1 MTKLSETTK
10 TSETSLTQDL
20 LSLLRYWLGGRKGMI
35 ALIVLAV
42 IAGAIL
48 NWGWL
53 VALGIAPLIL
63 ALLPCAA
70 MCALGLCMSKMM
82 GSSSCSS
89 QQGTSKDT
97 GGSQTGQSETP
108 FQLAV
113 DTAQPDLS
121 EGNRQVSSESPAAT
135 AIVAD
140 INPTQTMKA
149 KENIHA

>member
-42 IAGAIL
+42 VAGAIL

-70 MCALGLCMSKMM
+70 MCALGLCMNKMM
-82 GSSSCSS
+82 GSSCAT
-89 QQGTSKDT
+89 QQGASKDMT
-97 GGSQTGQSETP
+97 ASRTDQSETLS
-108 FQLAV
+108 QVAV
-113 DTAQPDLS
+113 DTAQPGLS
-121 EGNRQVSSESPAAT
+121 EGNRQVPPEPPVAT
-135 AIVAD
+135 VMVAEV
-140 INPTQTMKA
+140 NPTQTMKE
-149 KENIHA
+149 KENTHA

>member
-20 LSLLRYWLGGRKGMI
+20 LSLLRYWLGGRKGLI
-35 ALIVLAV
+35 ALITLAV
-42 IAGAIL
+42 VAGAVL

-82 GSSSCSS
+82 GNSSCAS
-89 QQGTSKDT
+89 QQTAFKNMAA
-97 GGSQTGQSETP
+97 SQTGQSEMSS
-108 FQLAV
+108 QLAV

-121 EGNRQVSSESPAAT
+121 EGNRQVSPESPAAI
-135 AIVAD
+135 AMVAD

-149 KENIHA
+149 KENTHA

>member
-10 TSETSLTQDL
+10 TSETPLTQDL
-20 LSLLRYWLGGRKGMI
+20 LSLLRYWLGGRRG
-35 ALIVLAV
+35 LIGLITLAV
-42 IAGAIL
+42 MAGAIL

-82 GSSSCSS
+82 GNSSCAS
-89 QQGTSKDT
+89 QQDAAKNT
-97 GGSQTGQSETP
+97 GASQTGQSETLS
-108 FQLAV
+108 QLAV

-121 EGNRQVSSESPAAT
+121 EGNRRVSSESPAAT
-135 AIVAD
+135 AVVAD